1 MSVILKDFFYLHL
14 VSRIE
19 KQRLGV
25 DGHHTS
31 MVHDATTVQDHF
43 QTLVSID
50 DIRKRA
56 LMNIANNDLAIVKQT
71 CKEVVDEYYQ
81 KYDDIKL
88 MRVNLTKIPE
98 EQWKE
103 FLNEIQ
109 LIELNRRDDELEGL
123 ETEFINQTTEY
134 EQEIEYPEGESFS
147 YIVTGGARI
156 ARGLTLEGLTITC
169 FSRRAVEPNYDTMLQ
184 MARWCGYRAGYEDL
198 VRILTTKQI
207 REDYAMIF
215 EAEANMRM
223 QLNQLKDD
231 SDPISEIIW
240 IKMSE
245 GLSVSGRLPMEDFR
259 EVIEGFSNFLAE
271 YTWTH
276 YPPELLSS
284 APYEGFEAFRRR
296 LEPKFKLAS
305 PPKGESGYLVH
316 MNFDVLYIKKF
327 IDDYLNSFPT
337 PPVVCPQ
344 RDVLRSA
351 FDQLSTFKQWNVA
364 IATSGKGTPYTHA
377 LTTNKYQTVVRTPD
391 NNKIKQVH
399 SGFETATRIDLKANE
414 LRTKPLLLVYLA
426 DHTIK
431 YRDGTSC
438 FPGANNPVVLLGIVS
453 PVQKAKLDAYMRG
466 NRNHSVGRPSW
477 LP

>member
-19 KQRLGV
+19 KKRLGV
-25 DGHHTS
+25 EGHHTS
-31 MVHDATTVQDHF
+31 MVHDATTVQDHI

-50 DIRKRA
+50 AIRKRA
-56 LMNIANNDLAIVKQT
+56 LMNIANKDLATVKQN
-71 CKEVVDEYYQ
+71 CKQVVDKYYQ
-81 KYDDIKL
+81 KYDDIKP
-88 MRVNLTKIPE
+88 MIVNLTKIAE
-98 EQWKE
+98 EHWKE

-109 LIELNRRDDELEGL
+109 MIELNRRDDELEGL

-198 VRILTTKQI
+198 VRILTTTQI
-207 REDYAMIF
+207 RDDYAMIF

-240 IKMSE
+240 IKMGE
-245 GLSVSGRLPMEDFR
+245 GLNVSGRLPMKKFR
-259 EVIEGFSNFLAE
+259 EVIDGFSNFLAE

-276 YPPELLSS
+276 YPSELLYG
-284 APYEGFEAFRRR
+284 APYECFEAYRRR
-296 LEPKFKLAS
+296 LEPKLSLVS
-305 PPKGESGYLVH
+305 PPKGESGYRIH
-316 MNFDVLYIKKF
+316 MNFDVIYLEKF
-327 IDDYLNSFPT
+327 IDAYLNSYSK
-337 PPVVCPQ
+337 PPIVCSQ

-351 FDQLSTFKQWNVA
+351 FDQLRTFKQWNVA

-377 LTTNKYQTVVRTPD
+377 LTGNTYQTVVRTPD

-426 DHTIK
+426 DPMVK
-431 YRDGTSC
+431 YSDGTFC
-438 FPGANNPVVLLGIVS
+438 FPGASEPLVLLGIVS
-453 PVQKAKLDAYMRG
+453 PVAKGKRDEFMRG
-466 NRNHSVGRPSW
+466 NRDHAVGLPSW
-477 LP
+477 LA

>member
-56 LMNIANNDLAIVKQT
+56 VMDIANKNLAAIKKN
-71 CKEVVDEYYQ
+71 CEEVVRKYYK
-81 KYDDIKL
+81 KYGHFKSML
-88 MRVNLTKIPE
+88 ANFAKIPE
-98 EQWKE
+98 EHWKE
-103 FLNEIQ
+103 YLNEIQ
-109 LIELNRRDDELEGL
+109 LIELNRRDDEIEGM
-123 ETEFINQTTEY
+123 ETEFTNQTTDY
-134 EQEIEYPEGESFS
+134 EQEIEYTEGESFS

-184 MARWCGYRAGYEDL
+184 MARWCGYRPGYEDL

-207 REDYAMIF
+207 RDDYGLIF

-231 SDPISEIIW
+231 SDPVSEIIW

-245 GLSVSGRLPMEDFR
+245 GLSVSGRLPMKNFR
-259 EVIEGFSNFLAE
+259 EVINGFSNFLAE

-276 YPPELLSS
+276 YPSEFYGS
-284 APYEGFEAFRRR
+284 APYKGFDAYRRR
-296 LEPKFKLAS
+296 LEPRLTLAP
-305 PPKGESGYLVH
+305 PPKGESGYRVH
-316 MNFDVLYIKKF
+316 MNFDVNSLAKF
-327 IDDYLNSFPT
+327 MNAYLNSFPS
-337 PPVVCPQ
+337 PPAVCSQ

-351 FDQLSTFKQWNVA
+351 FDQLRSFKQWNVA
-364 IATSGKGTPYTHA
+364 IATSGKGTSYAHPVTGK
-377 LTTNKYQTVVRTPD
+377 NYQTVVRTPD

-399 SGFETATRIDLKANE
+399 SGFETAARIDLKANE
-414 LRTKPLLLVYLA
+414 LRTNPLLIVYLA
-426 DHTIK
+426 DPTIK
-431 YRDGTSC
+431 YGDGTRC
-438 FPGANNPVVLLGIVS
+438 FPGANEPVVLLGIVS
-453 PVQKAKLDAYMRG
+453 PVAKGKRDEFIRG
-466 NRNHSVGRPSW
+466 YRVHAVGLPSW
-477 LP
+477 LS

>member
-25 DGHHTS
+25 EGHHTS

-56 LMNIANNDLAIVKQT
+56 LMDIANKDLAIVKQN
-71 CKEVVDEYYQ
+71 CIQVVDKYYQ
-81 KYDDIKL
+81 KYDDIKP
-88 MRVNLTKIPE
+88 MIVNLTKIGE
-98 EQWKE
+98 EHWKE

-109 LIELNRRDDELEGL
+109 LIELNRRDEELEGL
-123 ETEFINQTTEY
+123 ETEFTNQTTEY
-134 EQEIEYPEGESFS
+134 DQEIENPEEESFS

-169 FSRRAVEPNYDTMLQ
+169 FSRRAAEPNYDTMLQ
-184 MARWCGYRAGYEDL
+184 MARWCGYRPGYEDL
-198 VRILTTKQI
+198 VRILTTTQI
-207 REDYAMIF
+207 RDDYAIIF

-245 GLSVSGRLPMEDFR
+245 GLNVSGRLPMKNFR
-259 EVIEGFSNFLAE
+259 EVIDGFSNFLAE

-276 YPPELLSS
+276 YPSEFFSS
-284 APYEGFEAFRRR
+284 APYQGFEAYRRR
-296 LEPKFKLAS
+296 LESKLNLTS
-305 PPKGESGYLVH
+305 PPKGESGYGVH
-316 MNFDVLYIKKF
+316 MNFDVLYIEKF
-327 IDDYLNSFPT
+327 IKDYLNSFPT
-337 PPVVCPQ
+337 PPAVCSQ

-377 LTTNKYQTVVRTPD
+377 LTTNTYQTVVRTPD

-431 YRDGTSC
+431 YSDGTSC
-438 FPGANNPVVLLGIVS
+438 FPGASEPVVLLGIVS
-453 PVQKAKLDAYMRG
+453 PVAKGKRDEFMRG
-466 NRNHSVGRPSW
+466 YRHHAGVLPSW
-477 LP
+477 LS

>member
-19 KQRLGV
+19 KKRLGV
-25 DGHHTS
+25 EGHHTS
-31 MVHDATTVQDHF
+31 MVHDATTVQDHI

-56 LMNIANNDLAIVKQT
+56 LMDIANKDLAIVMQT
-71 CKEVVDEYYQ
+71 CKEVVDKYYQ
-81 KYDDIKL
+81 KYDDIKP
-88 MRVNLTKIPE
+88 MIVNLTKIAE
-98 EQWKE
+98 EHWKE

-123 ETEFINQTTEY
+123 ETEFINQTEY

-207 REDYAMIF
+207 RDDYAMIF

-240 IKMSE
+240 IKMSK
-245 GLSVSGRLPMEDFR
+245 GLSVSGRLPMKDFR

-276 YPPELLSS
+276 YPPEFFSTG
-284 APYEGFEAFRRR
+284 PYQGFEAYRRR
-296 LEPKFKLAS
+296 LQPKLSLAS
-305 PPKGESGYLVH
+305 PPKGEAGYRIH
-316 MNFDVLYIKKF
+316 MNFDVLYLEKF
-327 IDDYLNSFPT
+327 IKDYLNSFPT
-337 PPVVCPQ
+337 PPAICPQ

-377 LTTNKYQTVVRTPD
+377 LTTNVYQTVVRTPD

-431 YRDGTSC
+431 YSDGTLC
-438 FPGANNPVVLLGIVS
+438 FPGASDPVVLLGIVS
-453 PVQKAKLDAYMRG
+453 PVAKGKLDEFMRG
-466 NRNHSVGRPSW
+466 NREHIVGRPSW